1 MPLSLETATR
11 LSTDLVG
18 VFKLFGALKQHA
30 PRYHEG
36 VEPAAYPVLFNL
48 VDEPRRVSALAD
60 CIHSDVSTVS
70 RQVSTLAVHGLVDKI
85 PDPADGRAA
94 MVSLSD
100 SGRDLVERMKA
111 GRGAWI
117 QQVLADWEPAEAE
130 QLIERLE
137 QFTRSFEKAKEAGT
151 LFPPGTAHPTTSAAA
166 ASATTPKEH

>member
-18 VFKLFGALKQHA
+18 VIKLFGALKQHA

-48 VDEPRRVSALAD
+48 VDEPRRVSSLAD
-60 CIHSDVSTVS
+60 SIHSDVSTVS
-70 RQVSTLAVHGLVDKI
+70 RQVTTLVAHGLVAKI

-100 SGRDLVERMKA
+100 TGRDLVSRMKA
-111 GRGAWI
+111 GRGAWF
-117 QQVLADWEPAEAE
+117 QQILADWEPVEAE

-137 QFTRSFEKAKEAGT
+137 QFTRSFEKAKDAGR
-151 LFPPGTAHPTTSAAA
+151 LFPNHPDPTTPED
-166 ASATTPKEH
+166 TP

>member
-18 VFKLFGALKQHA
+18 VFKLFAAMKQHA
-30 PRYHEG
+30 PRYHEQ

-48 VDEPRRVSALAD
+48 VDGPRRVSALAD

-70 RQVSTLAVHGLVDKI
+70 RQVTGLAAHGFVAKI

-100 SGRDLVERMKA
+100 AGNELVDRMKA
-111 GRGAWI
+111 GRGQWL
-117 QQVLADWEPAEAE
+117 QRVLADWDPAEAE
-130 QLIERLE
+130 QLIERLQ
-137 QFTRSFEKAKEAGT
+137 QFTRSFEHAKEAGT
-151 LFPPGTAHPTTSAAA
+151 LFSPPLAPTHT
-166 ASATTPKEH
+166 KDNR

>member
-1 MPLSLETATR
+1 MPLSLATATQ

-18 VFKLFGALKQHA
+18 VFKLFAALKQHA
-30 PRYHEG
+30 PRFHEG

-48 VDEPRRVSALAD
+48 VDGPRRVSALAD

-70 RQVSTLAVHGLVDKI
+70 RQVTTLAAHGLVDKI

-100 SGRDLVERMKA
+100 TGLDLVDQLKA

-117 QQVLADWEPAEAE
+117 QQILDDWEPAQAE
-130 QLIERLE
+130 QLIERLG

-151 LFPPGTAHPTTSAAA
+151 LFPPVAHPSVPV
-166 ASATTPKEH
+166 SLPSPQEH